1 MNLVTQYV
9 VKILKETLRAVLPVS
24 LFLVFFQIV
33 VLRAPIQ
40 NLCTVIIGLVLITLG
55 LMLFIEGLKYGLMPL
70 GQSVGSLLPQK
81 SGLIV
86 ILVFSFLVGYGVT
99 VSEPAISALHLAAGN
114 TKLEALQNRFLVP
127 AIGIGVGIA
136 VIFGMLRIFLKIALL
151 SLVIPLVVLCAILS
165 FVAPADY
172 VSLAWDCGA
181 ITTGPVSVPIIL
193 SLGIGV
199 SMVTKGSDP
208 AMAGF
213 GIVALASLLP
223 IITVMTLGL
232 LRTWLY

>member
-1 MNLVTQYV
+1 MNIVGKYIL
-9 VKILKETLRAVLPVS
+9 KILTETLRAVLPVT
-24 LFLVFFQIV
+24 LFLIVFQVFIM
-33 VLRAPIQ
+33 RASIQ
-40 NLCTVIIGLVLITLG
+40 NFSSVMVGLVLITFG

-86 ILVFSFLVGYGVT
+86 ILIFSFLVGYGVT

-114 TKLEALQNRFLVP
+114 ATLVSLQNRFLVP
-127 AIGIGVGIA
+127 AIGTGVGIA
-136 VIFGMLRIFLKIALL
+136 VTLGMLRIFYK
-151 SLVIPLVVLCAILS
+151 IPLLYLLIPLILICM
-165 FVAPADY
+165 FLTYVAPADY
-172 VSLAWDCGA
+172 VTLAWDCGA

-199 SMVTKGSDP
+199 STVTKGSDP

-223 IITVMTLGL
+223 IISVMTLGL
-232 LRTWLY
+232 FSTWLY